1 MFAVRDVQC
10 DDEMVN
16 EFNAFFRMAGRY
28 RIAPDYALGDSDEQ
42 KSQLF
47 VSYMTSN
54 MTADEYETNYERIT
68 RNAIA
73 ASGKIKSE
81 TSFLLGEGCF
91 LMKTA
96 TLYPFSAFS
105 ESEERGIEPCGLL

>member
-1 MFAVRDVQC
+1 MGAGHALRVAVRDVQC

-73 ASGKIKSE
+73 ASGKIKIRNI
-81 TSFLLGEGCF
+81 LPPAG
-91 LMKTA
+91 KD
-96 TLYPFSAFS
+96 AF
-105 ESEERGIEPCGLL
+105 

>member
-1 MFAVRDVQC
+1 
-10 DDEMVN
+10 
-16 EFNAFFRMAGRY
+16 MAGRY

-73 ASGKIKSE
+73 ASGK
-81 TSFLLGEGCF
+81 
-91 LMKTA
+91 
-96 TLYPFSAFS
+96 
-105 ESEERGIEPCGLL
+105 